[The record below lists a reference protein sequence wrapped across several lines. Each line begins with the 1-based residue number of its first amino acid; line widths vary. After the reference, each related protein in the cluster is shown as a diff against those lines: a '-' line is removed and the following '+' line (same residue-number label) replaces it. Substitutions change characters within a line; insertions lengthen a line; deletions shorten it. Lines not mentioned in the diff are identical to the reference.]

1 MRLLIINPNTT
12 EAMTDKVVAAARL
25 ALEPGL
31 HITAATGRF
40 GARYISSRA
49 SFAIAGHAALDALAE
64 HGQGCDAVLLACFG
78 DPGLEALREVSAMPV
93 ISLIDASCAEAAIGG
108 RRFSIVTG
116 GERWQAMLTE
126 MIAAR
131 GLGAQLASIRTVAPT
146 GGDIA
151 RDPEGSA
158 ALLAATCR
166 ACAKEDKAD
175 AVILG
180 GAGLIGIAEM
190 IQPGLDVAVI
200 CSNAAGFRATA
211 QALAQKAPRQAAST
225 DAVGSVGLSA
235 SLAQLLAN
243 GRLDT

>member
-1 MRLLIINPNTT
+1 MRLLVINPNTT
-12 EAMTDKVVAAARL
+12 QAMTGKVAAAARL
-25 ALEPGL
+25 ALGQETD
-31 HITAATGRF
+31 IVAATGRF
-40 GARYISSRA
+40 GASYISSRA
-49 SFAIAGHAALDALAE
+49 SFAIAGHAALDAYAE

-78 DPGLEALREVSAMPV
+78 DPGLEALREVAGVPV
-93 ISLIDASCAEAAIGG
+93 ISLIDASCAEAATGG

-116 GERWQAMLTE
+116 GERWHAMLTE

-131 GLGAQLASIRTVAPT
+131 GLGKQLASIRTVAPT

-158 ALLAATCR
+158 AMLAGTCR

-180 GAGLIGIAEM
+180 GAGLIGIAGM

-211 QALAQKAPRQAAST
+211 KALAQKAPRQSALT
-225 DAVGSVGLSA
+225 DAVGSVGLSP
-235 SLAQLLAN
+235 SLTQLLAD
-243 GRLDT
+243 GRADS